1 MEDAMIITGGTDTE
15 LVRSVGEK
23 TTCIG
28 IAPWGT
34 TYSRKDLTNVDETVK
49 YNLSGWLSSKTAGE
63 NEIYLGKNHTHFLL
77 VDDGYVSKSG
87 GEMDLRKALENYGVS
102 KCKQNTVNFLY
113 SRNSLLKYWLILF
126 IFKDLSANILRGF

>member
-77 VDDGYVSKSG
+77 VDDGHVNKSG
-87 GEMDLRKALENYGVS
+87 GEMDLRKALENRYKG
-102 KCKQNTVNFLY
+102 KCKQKTVNLLF
-113 SRNSLLKYWLILF
+113 SRNSLFKYWLIFL
-126 IFKDLSANILRGF
+126 IFKDLNVNILRGF

>member
-1 MEDAMIITGGTDTE
+1 MKDVWIITGGTDME

-34 TYSRKDLTNVDETVK
+34 TYNRKDLTNFGETVK
-49 YNLSGWLSSKTAGE
+49 YNLSGWLSSKSARE

-77 VDDGYVSKSG
+77 VDDGHVNKSG
-87 GEMDLRKALENYGVS
+87 GEMDLRKALENRVNR
-102 KCKQNTVNFLY
+102 KCKQKAVNFLI
-113 SRNSLLKYWLILF
+113 SINSLLKYSLIFF
-126 IFKDLSANILRGF
+126 IFNDLSVNTLRGF